1 MKKNENN
8 NAARECRKSFPE
20 RGRGKGK
27 TVWPAFWRAGFHA
40 GRIGIGNADG
50 VEPVPPKAALWFSGG
65 PTSVSAGFV
74 AGSDDGWVWL
84 KARVGMK
91 AKNANMV
98 RMVLAAGIWFA
109 GAGLAGAATH
119 SHPSGRVEVDTRTI
133 STYMIS
139 GRLLMGGNPVANA
152 EVILENTAYKAVS
165 DAAGY
170 FAITNVPP
178 GQKYTL
184 VAAVQG
190 AEFLR
195 QTGVDV
201 VNAAVNLGNLLM
213 NVLTGPYKL
222 VPLSPDVNPAV
233 SEVETDGVLF
243 RHYQVLTQNGN
254 LPAPLA
260 TFTVQREDGTA
271 VPQLNAAEASAGFG
285 AGTAD
290 WTGVLSVRVPGDY
303 LTVGSNRRF
312 DILEG
317 TTVRASFYAKARPIE
332 YDRIWKAK
340 AGASIKGMYSGVAL
354 GLGAGGES
362 EITESVVEGQGVVAQ
377 QIEYATSGELKLG
390 LEASQGVSMTGP
402 YYEAGVGAKV
412 VGKVGKTYR
421 FDPNTTDVME
431 NALKFY
437 AVTAPLYKLA
447 MSGQPALL
455 IFVEQNVEPGLMGPR
470 LVSVQGEMGVGGY
483 ATVKGN
489 LGVKGTGSS
498 VLGVAANL
506 SAEALAMGGG
516 KYIYWPANEA
526 GFEAWLGC
534 RASATLSVG
543 AGAFLGSEP
552 FIVVLGNDGFAGV
565 GLRGGFSAEGKASL
579 YVDSRGLRKVSMG
592 SELELSGGAWGGLK
606 LFGFSSGLSGDA
618 VVGLGTEIVYD
629 LRGKNAPAFWA
640 DLQAGKVP
648 VDAQLLGRATSAIGQ
663 SLLSDW
669 AAGEMKLYLG
679 LRGSTEIDLSGSATA
694 ASVGVGVSGEL
705 EKGVERTILRNRIL
719 RLRSYPLE
727 LYPGD
732 LRHLS
737 ADMPTLQQKL
747 AGYAGAAGQLFAQAL
762 NQTVQTI
769 QAGVGTTLQVVGGAV
784 DFVGGTIAGG
794 TQVIGSILSGG
805 ATGGGTTRM
814 GLRSLGG
821 DVLPPTGAS
830 NYVYGVGGIVSF
842 ASSNELTGAATLR
855 MSYTDDQIAGLDE
868 ATLRIYRF
876 NNASADWTL
885 IGGTVNAES
894 NVVTAS
900 ITELGTFA
908 LAPPMPKGPLMWS
921 LSADELAADGASV
934 VTVRVSNIT
943 LNTGESATN
952 AWLFTVLEN
961 GATVL
966 NEDGDTNAPG
976 VQVVSSNATLEIEVQ
991 APSGGTEA
999 SIRIFCAAGGA
1010 AATVAIPLVDDGA
1023 PDAPSGLALA
1033 AGQSRV
1039 FVSWASN
1046 ASPDAVSH
1054 RVYYRKGEAGPP
1066 YDGVAAVEG
1075 QVSPASFPATA
1086 LNAVLRGL
1094 DSDSTYFVA
1103 VSAMDGSGNESELM
1117 PAGFVT
1123 TSEQPP
1129 MPPTG
1134 VAATFGEDGKN
1145 FLMWALSED
1154 DGFNDRDVVRYEV
1167 YRAILQGGGFQ
1178 KVGETPAGVGV
1189 FVEPEVAVALN
1200 QYVRYAVKA
1209 VDANEVSSDEIPSL
1223 RVMPGNWGVDNDW
1236 DGLDDEWE
1244 LRNGL
1249 DPLNRLDADL
1259 DDDGDG
1265 YSNRKEYEA
1274 GTDPQDKYSY
1284 FAIHEAQDSD
1294 EGFALKWESVP
1305 NRVYTIDRSTNL
1317 PSGFERLES
1326 GLPASPPQNRWPL
1339 PTVSTQSFYRIGVR
1353 RQ

>member
-1 MKKNENN
+1 MKANECCIFRMLLVVGLWL
-8 NAARECRKSFPE
+8 AA
-20 RGRGKGK
+20 
-27 TVWPAFWRAGFHA
+27 A
-40 GRIGIGNADG
+40 
-50 VEPVPPKAALWFSGG
+50 G
-65 PTSVSAGFV
+65 PT
-74 AGSDDGWVWL
+74 
-84 KARVGMK
+84 
-91 AKNANMV
+91 
-98 RMVLAAGIWFA
+98 
-109 GAGLAGAATH
+109 GAATH
-119 SHPSGRVEVDTRTI
+119 SLSSGRVTVDTRTI
-133 STYMIS
+133 STYTIS
-139 GRLLMGGNPVANA
+139 GRLLMGENPVANA
-152 EVILENTAYKAVS
+152 EVILENTIYKAVS

-260 TFTVQREDGTA
+260 TFTVQREDRTA
-271 VPQLNAAEASAGFG
+271 VPQLNVAEASVGFG

-332 YDRIWKAK
+332 YDQIWKAK
-340 AGASIKGMYSGVAL
+340 AGGSIKGMLEGVAV

-362 EITESVVEGQGVVAQ
+362 EITETVVAGRGVVSQ

-402 YYEAGVGAKV
+402 YYEAGIGAKV

-421 FDPNTTDVME
+421 FDPNTTDVTE

-437 AVTAPLYKLA
+437 AATAPLYKLA
-447 MSGQPALL
+447 LSGKPALL
-455 IFVEQNVEPGLMGPR
+455 IFVEQHVEPGLMGNR

-483 ATVKGN
+483 ATVKAN
-489 LGVKGTGSS
+489 LGVKGSGDSI
-498 VLGVAANL
+498 LGVTANL
-506 SAEALAMGGG
+506 SAEALATCGGKVIFWPTDEAGLEEWLGHKTSVSLGGG
-516 KYIYWPANEA
+516 A
-526 GFEAWLGC
+526 GL
-534 RASATLSVG
+534 
-543 AGAFLGSEP
+543 FLGSEP
-552 FIVVLGNDGFAGV
+552 FVVVLSKDRFAGI
-565 GLRGGFSAEGKASL
+565 GLRGGFSTEAKGSVVADL
-579 YVDSRGLRKVSMG
+579 RGVRKVGLSG
-592 SELELSGGAWGGLK
+592 ELELTGGGWGGLNI
-606 LFGFSSGLSGDA
+606 FGFPTSLNGDA
-618 VVGLGTEIVYD
+618 VVGLGTEMVYD
-629 LRGKNAPAFWA
+629 LRGKNAPAFWS
-640 DLQAGKVP
+640 DWYAGKVP
-648 VDAQLLGRATSAIGQ
+648 IDAQLLGRATSAIGQ

-679 LRGSTEIDLSGSATA
+679 LRGSTEIDMSGSATA

-705 EKGVERTILRNRIL
+705 EYGVERTILRNRIL

-769 QAGVGTTLQVVGGAV
+769 QAGVDTTLQVGGGAV

-794 TQVIGSILSGG
+794 TQVFGSILSGG
-805 ATGGGTTRM
+805 ATGGRTTRM
-814 GLRSLGG
+814 GLRRLGE

-842 ASSNELTGAATLR
+842 SSSNELTGAATLR

-868 ATLRIYRF
+868 ANLRIYRY
-876 NNASADWTL
+876 NNASAAWTL
-885 IGGTVNAES
+885 IGGTVDAES
-894 NVVTAS
+894 NVVSAA

-908 LAPPMPKGPLMWS
+908 LAPPMPKGPLSWS
-921 LSADELAADGASV
+921 LSADSVVADGASV
-934 VTVRVSNIT
+934 VTVTVANIT

-999 SIRIFCAAGGA
+999 SIRILCAAGGT
-1010 AATVAIPLVDDGA
+1010 AATVAIPLVDEGA

-1066 YDGVAAVEG
+1066 YDGVASVEG
-1075 QVSPASFPATA
+1075 QASPASFPATA

-1094 DSDSTYFVA
+1094 DQDSTYYVA
-1103 VSAMDGSGNESELM
+1103 VSAADGSGNESKLM
-1117 PAGFVT
+1117 PAGSVT

-1134 VAATFGEDGKN
+1134 VAATFGADGKN
-1145 FLMWALSED
+1145 HLMWALSED
-1154 DGFNDRDVVRYEV
+1154 DGFNDRDVVRYEI
-1167 YRAILQGGGFQ
+1167 YRAILPGGGFQ

-1189 FVEPEVAVALN
+1189 FAELEVAVALN

-1209 VDANEVSSDEIPSL
+1209 VDSNDASSDEILSL

-1259 DDDGDG
+1259 DDDEDG
-1265 YSNRKEYEA
+1265 YTNRQEYEA
-1274 GTDPQDKYSY
+1274 GTNPQDKYSY
-1284 FAIHEAQDSD
+1284 FAIHEAQDPD

-1305 NRVYTIDRSTNL
+1305 NRTYFIDRSTNL

-1339 PTVSTQSFYRIGVR
+1339 PNASTQSYYRIGVM